1 MSVKHLLQSI
11 AQDADRRVAEAKKSH
26 AERMRALEADHERKL
41 DAIRKDA
48 QDRLN
53 ERKRSLREK
62 AESLGRIAANKL
74 LLEAKNKE
82 IDAVYAS
89 VSDALKGM
97 DKPEIESFFRKA
109 LETAGSEGGVI
120 RAAKEHEAI
129 VKKVAG
135 KEFEMGE
142 HLPNASGGFILST
155 DTQEWNF
162 TFDFLVTQS
171 LRPAT
176 EIDAASALF
185 A

>member
-11 AQDADRRVAEAKKSH
+11 AQEADHRIAEAKKSH
-26 AERMRALEADHERKL
+26 AERMRTLEADHERKL

-53 ERKRSLREK
+53 ERKRSLRGK
-62 AESLGRIAANKL
+62 AESLGRIAAGKL

-89 VSDALKGM
+89 VLDALKGM
-97 DKPEIESFFRKA
+97 DKLELESFFKKA
-109 LETAGSEGGVI
+109 LEMTDAEVGVI

-129 VKKVAG
+129 AKKAAG
-135 KEFEMGE
+135 KKFEMGE
-142 HLPNASGGFILST
+142 PLPKASGGFIVST

-162 TFDFLVTQS
+162 TFDFLVAQS

-176 EIDAASALF
+176 EIDAASAPLP
-185 A
+185 